1 MKKLLLLS
9 VIGISLFSCDQ
20 ILKDR
25 KDDDVEVDT
34 NKNVVLGTTKD
45 ANGCVT
51 SAGYRWSLLR
61 KECIRGVEEG
71 YRLNSIDE
79 LQGESTNKSAFVI
92 FEEDGDRAELFLP
105 DETKS
110 ILLTREKKGAPYKD
124 KHWILQQSK
133 SYSLKKNGVLMY
145 AGAEIE
151 EGQITGDEDEQ
162 S

>member
-9 VIGISLFSCDQ
+9 VLGLSLFSCDQ

-25 KDDDVEVDT
+25 KDDDVEVTT

-61 KECIRGVEEG
+61 KECVRPVEEG
-71 YRLNSIDE
+71 YRLNTIDS
-79 LQGESTNKSAFVI
+79 LKGESTTRSAFVI
-92 FEEDGDRAELFLP
+92 FEEDGDKAELFLP
-105 DETKS
+105 DNKKS
-110 ILLTREKKGAPYKD
+110 ILLTRDKNGSPYKD
-124 KHWILQQSK
+124 KHWILQQNK
-133 SYSLKKNGVLMY
+133 NYSLKKNGVLLY
-145 AGAEIE
+145 AGAQIE
-151 EGQITGDEDEQ
+151 EGQITGDDEEE

>member
-1 MKKLLLLS
+1 MKKLLLLA
-9 VIGISLFSCDQ
+9 VIGMSLVSCDQ

-34 NKNVVLGTTKD
+34 NKNVVLGTNKD

-61 KECIRGVEEG
+61 KECIRAVEEG
-71 YRLNSIDE
+71 YRLNTIDS
-79 LQGESTNKSAFVI
+79 LKGESIAHSAFVV
-92 FEEDGDRAELFLP
+92 FDDEGDKAELFLP
-105 DETKS
+105 DNKKS
-110 ILLTREKKGAPYKD
+110 ILLTRAKKGAPYKD
-124 KHWILQQSK
+124 AHWTLQQNK
-133 SYSLKKNGVLMY
+133 SYSLKKDGQLFY

-151 EGQITGDEDEQ
+151 EGQITGDDDEQ